1 MAQAPGEIARQGLEA
16 VLLANRTQL
25 LRFLAAHGAGD
36 AAEDLLQELWLR
48 ISDRP
53 VGPVGNA
60 LSYLYR
66 AANNLMI
73 DRHRAERQARL
84 RDQNWTETFAGD
96 EAAPDPSAEEVLISR
111 EEWRRMNAT
120 LAAVGERPAYC
131 LRRFRLDGVS
141 QRDIAAELGV
151 SLSTVES
158 DLRRAYAA
166 LLAARRQSD
175 DA

>member
-1 MAQAPGEIARQGLEA
+1 MTKMPGNGSGQGLEA
-16 VLLANRTQL
+16 VLLANRAQL

-36 AAEDLLQELWLR
+36 AAEDLLHELWLR
-48 ISDRP
+48 SSERP
-53 VGPVGNA
+53 VGPISNP

-84 RDQNWTETFAGD
+84 RDQSWTETYAGD
-96 EAAPDPSAEEVLISR
+96 EATPDPSAEEALISR
-111 EEWRRMNAT
+111 EELQRMNAA
-120 LAAVGERPAYC
+120 LGAAGERPAYC
-131 LRRFRLDGVS
+131 LRRFRIDGVA
-141 QRDIAAELGV
+141 QKDIAAELGV